1 MKDKYI
7 GQEFQSYFIAENV
20 ILKFD
25 INDNLDVI
33 IEISSKMEFELYEEL
48 RKTFPED
55 DIKIL
60 KKIAKRRQKL
70 RNSLGPMY
78 TKLGKK
84 SKRKMDRVDDVE
96 FDKMSEDSL

>member
-1 MKDKYI
+1 MINVTKKQEKLQESLDLKDKYI

-60 KKIAKRRQKL
+60 K
-70 RNSLGPMY
+70 
-78 TKLGKK
+78 
-84 SKRKMDRVDDVE
+84 
-96 FDKMSEDSL
+96 